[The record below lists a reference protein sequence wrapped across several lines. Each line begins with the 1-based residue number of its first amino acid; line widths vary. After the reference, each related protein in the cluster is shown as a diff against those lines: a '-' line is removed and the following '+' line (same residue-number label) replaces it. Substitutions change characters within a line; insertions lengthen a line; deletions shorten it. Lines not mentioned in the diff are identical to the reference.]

1 MISNENKTTSIKANG
16 IKRKKLNF
24 IVLILF
30 LFVSSIL
37 LITITQDTSRVSL
50 EIERNY
56 YNVAL
61 IKNNSF

>member
-1 MISNENKTTSIKANG
+1 MISNENITTSIKANG
-16 IKRKKLNF
+16 INRKKLNF

-56 YNVAL
+56 YNVA
-61 IKNNSF
+61 